1 MKSKRAS
8 RRRMDSSPNLQP
20 VGMGKKQVTWV
31 AITMLGVLVIALIF
45 PLVLIVTD
53 DDNSADNQKKKV
65 VEIKE
70 KAPKKDRPEK
80 TTTPN
85 RDTEKTPKSSG
96 PSSPEKKSQ
105 SPRISNDSFG
115 LSFDP
120 KGETESVT
128 VKEVVDGDS
137 LILGDGR
144 KLRFIGI
151 QAPGGS
157 SIEAK
162 TATAQLQ
169 KRVEGKTVV
178 IAFDEKK
185 QDRYKR
191 VLAYVFCDGI
201 FINGWM
207 VGNGL
212 AYESEWKPNTR
223 HTELLQTLQ
232 ETARS
237 KKRGFWA
244 MEREAAPYYVSFTRS
259 RYFHRPECKRVAK
272 AKSTP
277 DKLRDR
283 DDALNKRLI
292 PCRDCRP

>member
-53 DDNSADNQKKKV
+53 DDSADNQKKKV

-70 KAPKKDRPEK
+70 KAPEKDRPEK
-80 TTTPN
+80 AKTPQ
-85 RDTEKTPKSSG
+85 RDTEKAPKGSG
-96 PSSPEKKSQ
+96 PSSPEKKTL

-144 KLRFIGI
+144 KLRLIGI
-151 QAPGGS
+151 QAPGSS
-157 SIEAK
+157 SIEGK

-178 IAFDEKK
+178 ISFDEKK

-207 VGNGL
+207 LGNGL

-223 HTELLQTLQ
+223 HSELMQTLQ
-232 ETARS
+232 ETARA

-244 MEREAAPYYVSFTRS
+244 MEREAAPYYVSYTRS

>member
-53 DDNSADNQKKKV
+53 DDNSADDQKKKV

-70 KAPKKDRPEK
+70 KAPEKARPEK
-80 TTTPN
+80 TTQLKGGSKKAN
-85 RDTEKTPKSSG
+85 KASD
-96 PSSPEKKSQ
+96 PSSLKKTSQ
-105 SPRISNDSFG
+105 SPRLSNDSFG

-120 KGETESVT
+120 EGETESVT
-128 VKEVVDGDS
+128 VKEVLDGDS
-137 LILGDGR
+137 LILSDGR
-144 KLRFIGI
+144 KVRLIGI

-157 SIEAK
+157 SVEAK
-162 TATAQLQ
+162 TAKAQLQ

-191 VLAYVFCDGI
+191 VLAYVFCDGV
-201 FINGWM
+201 FMNGWM

-223 HTELLQTLQ
+223 HSELFQTLQ
-232 ETARS
+232 ETARA

-244 MEREAAPYYVSFTRS
+244 IEREAAAYYVSFTRS

-283 DDALNKRLI
+283 DDALNKRFI